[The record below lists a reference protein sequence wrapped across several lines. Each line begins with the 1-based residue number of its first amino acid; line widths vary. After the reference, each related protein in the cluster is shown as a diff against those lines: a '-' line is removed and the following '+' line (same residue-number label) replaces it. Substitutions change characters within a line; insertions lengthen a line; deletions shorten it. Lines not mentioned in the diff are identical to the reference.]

1 MCIGRPLASLVAI
14 GLLAACSAKSPPATS
29 VAAAPDLAAQV
40 VHTEKARREQV
51 WDGVVEAVHEV
62 TLSAQTTARVL
73 ELPYDVNDSV
83 PEGAV
88 IVRFTDVE
96 QKSARTAAQAQ
107 IASARATYT
116 DAQASYKRNAAI
128 YARGLVAKAVLD
140 QALAAR
146 DAALAALRSAEAQ
159 SRQIGQQ
166 LDYTVVRAPYAGV
179 ITHRY
184 VHVGESVQAGPPA
197 PQRLIAMA
205 SLKDLRVTVQVPQ
218 SAIAAIRKFASAE
231 VLLDNDSGR
240 RVSASKVTVF
250 PYADPQ
256 THTFNVRMELPGDNT
271 HLYPGMTVK
280 VAFAIGEASYLLI
293 PESSLIRRGEMLG
306 VYVLGDHGVS
316 LRQVRAGD
324 RNGNRIEILAGLDD
338 GEKVVTD
345 PAAAARWLLE
355 QRTGAKT

>member
-1 MCIGRPLASLVAI
+1 MCIGRLLACIAVI
-14 GLLAACSAKSPPATS
+14 GLLAACSTKSPPAAT
-29 VAAAPDLAAQV
+29 ATAPPDLAAQV
-40 VHTEKARREQV
+40 VHAEMARREQV

-83 PEGAV
+83 AQGAA

-96 QKSARTAAQAQ
+96 QKSARAAAQAQ
-107 IASARATYT
+107 IAATRATYT
-116 DAQASYKRNAAI
+116 DAEASYERNAAI
-128 YARGLVAKAVLD
+128 YARGLVARAALD

-197 PQRLIAMA
+197 PQPLIAMA
-205 SLKDLRVTVQVPQ
+205 SLDDLRVTAQVPQ
-218 SAIAAIRKFASAE
+218 SAIAAIRKFSSAE
-231 VLLDNDSGR
+231 VLLDGDGGR
-240 RVSASKVTVF
+240 RVSATKVTVF

-256 THTFNVRMELPGDNT
+256 THTFIVRLELDGKDT
-271 HLYPGMTVK
+271 QLFPGMTVK
-280 VAFAIGEASYLLI
+280 VAFAIGEASRLLVA
-293 PESSLIRRGEMLG
+293 ESSLVRRGEMLG

-316 LRQVRAGD
+316 LRQVRTGD
-324 RNGNRIEILAGLDD
+324 RQGDRVEILAGLGD
-338 GEKVVTD
+338 GEKVVSD
-345 PAAAARWLLE
+345 PAAAARWLSE
-355 QRTGAKT
+355 RRTGVKT

>member
-1 MCIGRPLASLVAI
+1 MRLFAVSLVMLGA
-14 GLLAACSAKSPPATS
+14 LPACSEKSPPPAMAT
-29 VAAAPDLAAQV
+29 AAPALATLTV
-40 VHTEKARREQV
+40 KTESMRNEQI

-62 TLSAQTTARVL
+62 TISAQTAARVI

-83 PEGAV
+83 AEGAV

-96 QKSARTAAQAQ
+96 QKSARAAAQAQ

-116 DAQASYKRNAAI
+116 DAKASYNRNTALF
-128 YARGLVAKAVLD
+128 ARGLVAKSVLD
-140 QALAAR
+140 QSLATR
-146 DAALAALRSAEAQ
+146 DASLAALHSAEAQ
-159 SRQIGQQ
+159 SRQVSQQ
-166 LDYTVVRAPYAGV
+166 LDYTVVRAPYAGI

-197 PQRLIAMA
+197 PQQLIAMA

-218 SAIAAIRKFASAE
+218 SAIAAIRQFASAQV
-231 VLLDNDSGR
+231 VLDGDSGR
-240 RVSASKVTVF
+240 RVAASKMTIF

-256 THTFNVRMELPGDNT
+256 THTFSVRLELSGDDSR
-271 HLYPGMTVK
+271 LYPGMTVK
-280 VAFAIGEASYLLI
+280 VAFASGEASRLLV

-316 LRQVRAGD
+316 LRQVRIGD
-324 RNGNRIEILAGLDD
+324 RNSSRIEILAGLDD
-338 GEKVVTD
+338 GEKICTD
-345 PAAAARWLLE
+345 PAAAARWLIE